1 MLVKLQSLDEKR
13 ERETAI
19 KICLRVFR
27 NQKEF
32 VKWPLTKPAK
42 RNNVIIAE
50 NSFAYE
56 VFMFPI
62 LQYSFMMQGFT
73 FGSKSEEALISFR
86 TFRQYFV
93 TPSYLLPYRPQGIT
107 YFTKGSF
114 FQRCFSL
121 SYVGG

>member
-56 VFMFPI
+56 VFYVPYI
-62 LQYSFMMQGFT
+62 
-73 FGSKSEEALISFR
+73 AV
-86 TFRQYFV
+86 FV
-93 TPSYLLPYRPQGIT
+93 YDARIHVWEQIGRSID
-107 YFTKGSF
+107 FI
-114 FQRCFSL
+114 
-121 SYVGG
+121 